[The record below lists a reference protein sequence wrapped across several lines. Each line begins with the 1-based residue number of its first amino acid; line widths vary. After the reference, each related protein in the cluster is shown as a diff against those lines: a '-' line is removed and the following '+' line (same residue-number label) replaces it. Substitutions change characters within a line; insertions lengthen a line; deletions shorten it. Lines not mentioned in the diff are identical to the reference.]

1 VTISKRTG
9 KPIAMCPGCGYAK
22 KACQCK
28 ELALLQQIRAVGLPE
43 PIREFVFLP
52 GRKYRADF
60 AYPDVRLLIEVEGGV
75 YGTGGHSTGRGITRD
90 IEKGN
95 AAVLEGYRVIRCSG
109 EHVTSGQCLTWIEH
123 ALEWEQA
130 S

>member
-1 VTISKRTG
+1 MTISKRTG
-9 KPIAMCPGCGYAK
+9 KPIAMCDGCGYAK
-22 KACQCK
+22 KACQCR

-43 PIREFVFLP
+43 PEREYVFVP

-60 AYPDVRLLIEVEGGV
+60 CFPDAGLLIEVEGGV
-75 YGTGGHSTGRGITRD
+75 YGRGGHSTGHGITRD

-109 EHVTSGQCLTWIEH
+109 EHVTNGVCLTWIEQ